1 MGNSKSKNDIYGN
14 MNIRR
19 NYGGSPLLKQRICE
33 SQHGKNIEQCRLF
46 WIDVD
51 QRQHIPFVVLD
62 SETKEDTELL
72 IARLLNCYGDRQT
85 RSFVAKIDIQDWDEL
100 KEEDF
105 IRFKKTWRDDF
116 FILCFPQVF

>member
-1 MGNSKSKNDIYGN
+1 MGNSKSKNNIYGN

-19 NYGGSPLLKQRICE
+19 NYAGSPLLKQRICE
-33 SQHGKNIEQCRLF
+33 SQHGENIQESRLF
-46 WIDVD
+46 WIDID

-62 SETKEDTELL
+62 SETKEDAELL
-72 IARLLNCYGDRQT
+72 IARILNCHGDRQIG
-85 RSFVAKIDIQDWDEL
+85 SFIAKVEIEDWEDL

-105 IRFKKTWRDDF
+105 VRFKKTWRDDF